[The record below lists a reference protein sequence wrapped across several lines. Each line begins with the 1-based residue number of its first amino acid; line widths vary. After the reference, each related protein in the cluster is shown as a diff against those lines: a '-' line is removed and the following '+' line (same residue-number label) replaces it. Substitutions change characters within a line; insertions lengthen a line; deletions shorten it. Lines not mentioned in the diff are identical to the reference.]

1 MQPHNKPVKENA
13 AGTLCHSSYNLGTS
27 AQNPYESAELRC
39 TFCDGEFRRIFFFP
53 AEVLGITIESAEVHY
68 TKPED
73 EFRWGIGVNTKFRR
87 FFFQQK
93 SGTQFV

>member
-1 MQPHNKPVKENA
+1 MNQ
-13 AGTLCHSSYNLGTS
+13 
-27 AQNPYESAELRC
+27 QNSGAHFVMVSSAE
-39 TFCDGEFRRIFFFP
+39 FFFP

-87 FFFQQK
+87 FFFSAEVRYTICVVEFRRK
-93 SGTQFV
+93 STLPWSP